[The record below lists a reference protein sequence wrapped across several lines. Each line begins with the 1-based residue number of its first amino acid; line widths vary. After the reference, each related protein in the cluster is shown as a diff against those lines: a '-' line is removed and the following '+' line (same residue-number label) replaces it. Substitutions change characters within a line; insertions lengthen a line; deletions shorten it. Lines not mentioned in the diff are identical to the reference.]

1 MHELFKNNL
10 FLSKISHI
18 QFFLFISFYF
28 NLFLILFALLSIIFW
43 RISIVFFEGGRR
55 VLYYKILCN
64 FFSEKCQEV
73 KKQRTKQL
81 MICLYFWCDDFIP
94 HTLTYFFP
102 QLSFLISLIV
112 LRQVYCHIFM
122 FCVLFCDFVNKNAW
136 MPIVAGGDKFTTL
149 DKCSPWTVNVV
160 CGLMHLFFC
169 WKSYK
174 EFKCQ

>member
-10 FLSKISHI
+10 FSSKISHI

-64 FFSEKCQEV
+64 FFSEKCQED

-81 MICLYFWCDDFIP
+81 MICLYFYVM
-94 HTLTYFFP
+94 TLFP
-102 QLSFLISLIV
+102 TPLHISFRNFLFSFHL
-112 LRQVYCHIFM
+112 
-122 FCVLFCDFVNKNAW
+122 LFCARFIVTFLCFVFCS
-136 MPIVAGGDKFTTL
+136 VTL
-149 DKCSPWTVNVV
+149 STKTLECR
-160 CGLMHLFFC
+160 L
-169 WKSYK
+169 
-174 EFKCQ
+174 

>member
-1 MHELFKNNL
+1 MLCCQLFFGAFLL
-10 FLSKISHI
+10 F
-18 QFFLFISFYF
+18 FFEEGGCGITKSYAISFLR
-28 NLFLILFALLSIIFW
+28 N
-43 RISIVFFEGGRR
+43 VK
-55 VLYYKILCN
+55 KI
-64 FFSEKCQEV
+64 

-102 QLSFLISLIV
+102 LTFFSHFTFCFAPGLLSHF
-112 LRQVYCHIFM
+112 Y
-122 FCVLFCDFVNKNAW
+122 VLFCDFVNKNAW

-149 DKCSPWTVNVV
+149 DKCSPWTVSVV

>member
-43 RISIVFFEGGRR
+43 RISIVFFEEGG
-55 VLYYKILCN
+55 VWYYKILCN
-64 FFSEKCQEV
+64 FFSEKCQED

-102 QLSFLISLIV
+102 LTFFSHFTFCFAPGLLSHFYV
-112 LRQVYCHIFM
+112 LCF
-122 FCVLFCDFVNKNAW
+122 VLWLCQQKRLNA
-136 MPIVAGGDKFTTL
+136 D
-149 DKCSPWTVNVV
+149 CSRRR
-160 CGLMHLFFC
+160 
-169 WKSYK
+169 
-174 EFKCQ
+174 